1 MSILDKLLKPKIE
14 LTVSGI
20 LKDSKDKTFGEFLDS
35 LKEKSQLEN
44 FLKLKVGDIIKLKQI
59 SAVADEEVENEDEYK
74 DKAFEVISNIDIK
87 VNKLGITSNEIKE
100 QIGGNGASLRKVLAA
115 LKDEKKVWSTGKTQ
129 GKKWVLYKYM
139 SKVEAEY
146 NKG

>member
-1 MSILDKLLKPKIE
+1 MSILAKLIKPKIE
-14 LTVSGI
+14 LTVSDI
-20 LKDSKDKTFGEFLDS
+20 LKDSRDKTFEEFLQS
-35 LKEKSQLEN
+35 LEEKGQLKN
-44 FLKLKVGDIIKLKQI
+44 FLALKVSDIIKLKQI
-59 SAVADEEVENEDEYK
+59 SAVADEDVEDEEAYK
-74 DKAFEVISNIDIK
+74 EKALAVISEIDMK

-100 QIGGNGASLRKVLAA
+100 QIGGNGASLRKVLAS

-139 SKVEAEY
+139 AKVEAEY

>member
-1 MSILDKLLKPKIE
+1 MSILEKLLKPKIE
-14 LTVSGI
+14 LTVSDI
-20 LKDSKDKTFGEFLDS
+20 LKESRDKTFGEFLDS
-35 LKEKSQLEN
+35 LKEKGQLEN
-44 FLKLKVGDIIKLKQI
+44 FLKLKVSDIIKLKQI
-59 SAVADEEVENEDEYK
+59 SAVADEEVEDEDDYK
-74 DKAFEVISNIDIK
+74 EKAFEVISNIDMK

-100 QIGGNGASLRKVLAA
+100 QIGGNGASLRKVLAS